1 MFYYAISITHGHGVL
16 EKACSVEQHRFLEH
30 LDDSWYT
37 YFGQFKSKS
46 TANAQTDSI
55 EPKKF
60 SIWENICKMIL
71 ENKYKWNVVIGI
83 GIFFIYLTSHIQI
96 KQELKENGN
105 QLTKLQMKVNQ
116 MVILSGSYEY
126 NEKTNAHMAETIIS
140 LNLVL
145 FSLFGII
152 LIFFQ
157 HLIL

>member
-1 MFYYAISITHGHGVL
+1 
-16 EKACSVEQHRFLEH
+16 
-30 LDDSWYT
+30 
-37 YFGQFKSKS
+37 
-46 TANAQTDSI
+46 
-55 EPKKF
+55 
-60 SIWENICKMIL
+60 MIL

-116 MVILSGSYEY
+116 MVILTGSYEY

>member
-1 MFYYAISITHGHGVL
+1 MTNIF
-16 EKACSVEQHRFLEH
+16 EKLKFFFQNSNKTSVSFLK
-30 LDDSWYT
+30 T
-37 YFGQFKSKS
+37 
-46 TANAQTDSI
+46 
-55 EPKKF
+55 
-60 SIWENICKMIL
+60 IWENICKMIL